1 MLDRFNREIT
11 YLRISVTDKCN
22 LRCTYCMPAEGI
34 LLKKHKEIMS
44 FEDIVKT
51 AEAAAALGIKKIRL
65 TGGEPLVRKGI
76 VDLVE
81 MLSKVE
87 GIEHLA
93 MTTNGFFL
101 DTMAKPLRKAGL
113 NSVNISLDTLDP
125 GRYKKITRIGEI
137 SSALRG
143 IEAAREAGFEKIK
156 INMVV
161 MNDTSDEEIRDL
173 RAFCRDRGLILQMIN
188 HYELSQEKVNAY
200 TYDRPPKCS
209 VCNRIRLTADGF
221 LKPCLHSNQEI
232 PLNMED
238 LQESIKKAI
247 LDKPANGQVCTNR
260 SMVEIGG

>member
-22 LRCTYCMPAEGI
+22 LRCTYCMPADGI
-34 LLKKHKEIMS
+34 PLKKHHEIMS

-51 AEAAAALGIKKIRL
+51 AEAAASLGIKKIRL
-65 TGGEPLVRKGI
+65 TGGEALVRKGI
-76 VDLVE
+76 VDLVR
-81 MLSKVE
+81 MLNGVR

-93 MTTNGFFL
+93 MTTNGIFL
-101 DTMAKPLRKAGL
+101 DTLAKPLKEAGL
-113 NSVNISLDTLDP
+113 DSVNISLDTLNP
-125 GRYKKITRIGEI
+125 ERYRNITRIGDI
-137 SSALRG
+137 SRALKG
-143 IEAAREAGFEKIK
+143 IEAARKAGFEKIK

-161 MNDTSDEEIRDL
+161 MNDTTDEEIRDL
-173 RAFCRDRGLILQMIN
+173 RTFCRDRGLILQMIN
-188 HYELSQEKVNAY
+188 HYELSKEKLNAY

-209 VCNRIRLTADGF
+209 VCNRIRLTSDGF

-238 LQESIKKAI
+238 LQSSIKQAI
-247 LDKPANGQVCTNR
+247 LDKPENGQVCTNR

>member
-1 MLDRFNREIT
+1 MLDRYNREIT

-34 LLKKHKEIMS
+34 PLKKHKEIMR

-76 VDLVE
+76 VNLVA
-81 MLSKVE
+81 MLREVE

-93 MTTNGFFL
+93 MTTNGVFL
-101 DTMAKPLRKAGL
+101 DTLAVPLKKAGL
-113 NSVNISLDTLDP
+113 DSVNISLDTLNP
-125 GRYKKITRIGEI
+125 ERYRKITRVGNL
-137 SSALRG
+137 SKVLKG
-143 IEAAREAGFEKIK
+143 IEAAGKAGFEKIK

-161 MNDTSDEEIRDL
+161 MNDTTDEEIQEL
-173 RAFCRDRGLILQMIN
+173 RKFCGDRGLILQMIT
-188 HYELSQEKVNAY
+188 HYELSKEKVNAY

-232 PLNMED
+232 PLDMEN
-238 LQESIKKAI
+238 LQQSIKKAI

>member
-34 LLKKHKEIMS
+34 PLKKHKEIMS

-81 MLSKVE
+81 MLSRIE

-93 MTTNGFFL
+93 MTTNGFYL
-101 DTMAKPLRKAGL
+101 DTMAKPLRQAGL
-113 NSVNISLDTLDP
+113 NSVNISLDTLNP
-125 GRYKKITRIGEI
+125 ERYRKITRVGEI
-137 SSALRG
+137 SSVLKG
-143 IEAAREAGFEKIK
+143 IEAAKEAGFDKIK

-161 MNDTSDEEIRDL
+161 MNDTSDEEIREL
-173 RAFCRDRGLILQMIN
+173 RAFCGDRGLILQMIN